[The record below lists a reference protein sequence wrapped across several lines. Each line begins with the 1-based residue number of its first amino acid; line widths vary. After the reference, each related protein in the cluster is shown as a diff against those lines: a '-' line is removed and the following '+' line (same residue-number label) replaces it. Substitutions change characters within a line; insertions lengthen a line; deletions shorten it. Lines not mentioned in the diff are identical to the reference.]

1 MIHFDFPISISFNG
15 KSINCKSNDNSNHS
29 SSLFDELRI
38 LFDHISDF
46 I

>member
-1 MIHFDFPISISFNG
+1 MINFDFPILINFNG
-15 KSINCKSNDNSNHS
+15 KSINYQSNDNSNHS
-29 SSLFDELRI
+29 SSSFDELRI